1 MKQMIN
7 YEVWKGVSGIMLRA
21 LHMFSNV
28 NIISTRRDAFYH
40 LFCWWK
46 TEGKAR
52 SHAAK
57 WLLDLILVQIQLIPK
72 PMFFFNHSK
81 QIVYH
86 FKIMIYIVNKSILLL
101 LHCI

>member
-1 MKQMIN
+1 MHFITFFAD
-7 YEVWKGVSGIMLRA
+7 E
-21 LHMFSNV
+21 
-28 NIISTRRDAFYH
+28 
-40 LFCWWK
+40 K

-52 SHAAK
+52 SHAGK

-72 PMFFFNHSK
+72 PMFFFNHRK